1 MSQKLVRYQ
10 LIAFVLVTVLGI
22 GYAMANYVGLGRVL
36 GIGQYQV
43 SVDLPSA
50 GGLYASAVVTERG
63 VTVGKV
69 DGLHLTGHGVV
80 ADISIDNGT
89 QIPSDLAAKVTN
101 TSAVGEQYLELTPKA
116 QGGPYLT
123 AGAVIPAS
131 EVSLPPSPSTLLA
144 NLNALLKSVPQQQ
157 LTVTVNEL
165 YDAFNGTGPQLRQLL
180 DSSGQLLDAA
190 RQNLSPTRKL
200 IGQSQTVL
208 NTQAGNAANI
218 RAFSRNLA
226 AFTTQLRDS
235 NGDLTGSLDQA
246 PGAITQLNDLIG
258 QLQPTVPL
266 LLDNLTATGQMLRI
280 YLPNLRQFL
289 VIFPADI
296 NDLTSEYLTSGIPGA
311 FNNDI
316 MLEGNNPA
324 PCTTG
329 YPSKS
334 NYRQPDSTG
343 DKAAPAKTPYCT
355 VPHSSD
361 QQIRGSH
368 NYPCPN
374 NPSLRSATASGCGLD
389 FGTSGVPT
397 GSSGSGATSAA
408 TYDPSNGLLVGPN
421 GILYSVGEKSLS
433 GNGPVTL
440 QGLLR
445 QTLGD

>member
-22 GYAMANYVGLGRVL
+22 GYAMADYVGLGRVL
-36 GIGQYQV
+36 GIGQYSV
-43 SVDLPSA
+43 SVNLPSA
-50 GGLYASAVVTERG
+50 GGLYANAVVTERG

-69 DGLHLTGHGVV
+69 DGLRLTGHGVV
-80 ADISIDNGT
+80 ADISINNGT
-89 QIPSDLAAKVTN
+89 QIPADLAAKVAN
-101 TSAVGEQYLELTPKA
+101 TSAIGEQYLELTPKT

-123 AGAVIPAS
+123 AGAVIPVS

-144 NLNALLKSVPQQQ
+144 NLNTLLKSVPQKQ

-180 DSSGQLLDAA
+180 DSSSQLLDAA
-190 RQNLSPTRKL
+190 QQNLSPTRAL
-200 IGQSQTVL
+200 IDQSQTVL
-208 NTQAGNAANI
+208 NTQADNAANI
-218 RAFSRNLA
+218 KAFSRNLA

-266 LLDNLTATGQMLRI
+266 LLDNLTATGQVLRI

-296 NDLTSEYLTSGIPGA
+296 NDLTSEYMSSGIPGA
-311 FNNDI
+311 LNDDI
-316 MLEGNNPA
+316 MLEENNPA

-329 YPSKS
+329 YES
-334 NYRQPDSTG
+334 NFRQPDSTG
-343 DKAAPAKTPYCT
+343 YKAAPARTPYCT
-355 VPHSSD
+355 VPHGSD
-361 QQIRGSH
+361 QQVRGSH

-374 NPSLRSATASGCGLD
+374 NPSLRSATAAGCGLD
-389 FGTSGVPT
+389 FGASGVPA
-397 GSSGSGATSAA
+397 GGSGSGGTSAA

-421 GILYSVGEKSLS
+421 GLLYSVDRNSLS
-433 GNGPVTL
+433 GDGPVTL